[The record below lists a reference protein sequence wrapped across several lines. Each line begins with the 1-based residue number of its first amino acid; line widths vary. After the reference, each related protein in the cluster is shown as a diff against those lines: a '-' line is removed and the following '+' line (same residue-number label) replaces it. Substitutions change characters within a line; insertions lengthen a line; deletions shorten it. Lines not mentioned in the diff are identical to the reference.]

1 MKNTLVAVTLISCT
15 FIYSANLSAQARG
28 AKRTQAADSGRMDLN
43 SALISLDRVSQATQ
57 SDIANMHVEKW
68 KSGWKPGF
76 LKGGSHQAE
85 AQQAA
90 TSLQRNLRYALPELI
105 HSVQSSHGSLHSTF
119 KLYDDVSL
127 VCEAV
132 DSLINASEAAGKKSE
147 AASLVDDYSAL
158 ARVRRA
164 LSAYVQQASAQVD
177 RGKTPYAA
185 VAPPPVQQYQQQ
197 PAPRVQQS
205 FQQQYQPPQQQQY
218 QQPVQQQYQP
228 SAQQQYQQPLTY
240 QQQQPVSS
248 QPASSQ
254 PASSQPTQIVT
265 DQGVKKIIIDDTIPE
280 KKSAPAA
287 KKKPV
292 TLSNL

>member
-1 MKNTLVAVTLISCT
+1 MKNTLVAVTLISCS
-15 FIYSANLSAQARG
+15 FIYGMNLSAQARG
-28 AKRTQAADSGRMDLN
+28 AQRTQTADSGRMDLN
-43 SALISLDRVSQATQ
+43 TALISLDRVSQATQ
-57 SDIANMHVEKW
+57 SDIANLHVEKW
-68 KSGWKPGF
+68 KSGWKSGF

-105 HSVQSSHGSLHSTF
+105 HNVQSSHGSLHSTF

-158 ARVRRA
+158 ARVRRS
-164 LSAYVQQASAQVD
+164 LSAYVQQASAQWENHG
-177 RGKTPYAA
+177 RAPSAA
-185 VAPPPVQQYQQQ
+185 VTAPPVQQAFQQTQSVQQQNQPRMQQTYPQQQ
-197 PAPRVQQS
+197 P
-205 FQQQYQPPQQQQY
+205 
-218 QQPVQQQYQP
+218 QQPVQR
-228 SAQQQYQQPLTY
+228 AA
-240 QQQQPVSS
+240 
-248 QPASSQ
+248 ASSQ
-254 PASSQPTQIVT
+254 PASSQPTQIIT

-280 KKSAPAA
+280 KKTPPAA